1 MRPLHLGLVLATL
14 AVSTF
19 AQTPPTP
26 SPDSTFTAI
35 QAPKDVTLTTDPTSD
50 FWKQTKPVFITG
62 DTLGNPVPSHRT
74 EIRARWT
81 KNNLYLLY
89 ISPYEELN
97 LKPSPDT
104 VNETN
109 RLWNWDVAE
118 AFIGSDFQNIRRYK
132 EFEVSPQSE
141 WVDLDIDLDKQGNRD
156 AVKWD
161 SGFKVSA
168 RIDADKKIWYGAMQ
182 IPFASIDTRP
192 PVAGNTLRIGLFRCQ
207 GPTATRYLLSWQ
219 PTGKNSFHVPER
231 FGTLL
236 LAPASKVKIAK

>member
-1 MRPLHLGLVLATL
+1 MRHLQLALVLAALTV
-14 AVSTF
+14 ASQ
-19 AQTPPTP
+19 AQTTP
-26 SPDSTFTAI
+26 MPSSPDTTFTAI
-35 QAPKDVTLTTDPTSD
+35 QASKDVPLTADPTSD

-81 KNNLYLLY
+81 KDHLYLLY
-89 ISPYEELN
+89 ISLYEELN

-132 EFEVSPQSE
+132 EFEVSPQGE
-141 WVDLDIDLDKQGNRD
+141 WVDLDIDLDKQGNHD
-156 AVKWD
+156 AVKWN

-219 PTGKNSFHVPER
+219 PTGTNRFHVPER

-236 LAPASKVKIAK
+236 LAAASK